1 MDFFCIFESRM
12 SLLFINS
19 ISGGEIIIVLLIV
32 LMFFGSES
40 IPKIARTMGR
50 TVRKFKD
57 TTQDIQREI
66 SDTAKDSVKEIKGFE
81 NEIKD
86 SIENKK

>member
-1 MDFFCIFESRM
+1 M
-12 SLLFINS
+12 SLLFLNS
-19 ISGGEIIIVLLIV
+19 ISGGEIIIILLIV

-50 TVRKFKD
+50 TVRRFKD
-57 TTQDIQREI
+57 ATQDIQREI
-66 SDTAKDSVKEIKGFE
+66 GDSAKDSVKEIKSFE

-86 SIENKK
+86 SIENK